1 MTNSTASLF
10 PPVAVVSIPAET
22 NDATASGGGTMN
34 RKAAL
39 TLTAMVLALMGYMV
53 YNSMARVRK
62 QCEVC
67 IEFNGARRC
76 ARGAGADDKE
86 ARQGA
91 QTAAC
96 GVLANGMDE
105 TIRCQNTRPVT

>member
-1 MTNSTASLF
+1 MIATT
-10 PPVAVVSIPAET
+10 AVV
-22 NDATASGGGTMN
+22 
-34 RKAAL
+34 
-39 TLTAMVLALMGYMV
+39 VLLMGYIV
-53 YNSMARVRK
+53 YGSMARVEK

-67 IEFNGARRC
+67 IEFNGGRRC
-76 ARGAGADDKE
+76 TRGAGATEDE

-105 TIRCQNTRPVT
+105 TIRCQNVRPVSATCSN